1 MEKPLDQNVI
11 DNIITSALNEDIGSG
26 DVTSLAMGLEM
37 KAEARIVSKQ
47 KGILAGVDVA
57 RRVFELYDGG
67 LEVKTMK
74 NDGESL
80 QEGDVILK
88 IKGEGRSILSAE
100 RTALNLLGRMSGIA
114 TLTSAFV
121 EKVKGTS
128 CRILDTR
135 KTMPNLRML
144 DKYAVTCGGGYNHRY
159 ALYDMILIKENHIR
173 WAGGLEKAIEAAI
186 EFAKPK
192 KLDIEVEVTNLDEY
206 YRAKAYPIK
215 MIMLDHFTLD
225 DLRQAASTEH
235 RDILLEASGDV
246 NLDTIENIAKTGI
259 DIVSIGALTHS
270 VKNFDFSLLFNE
282 SR

>member
-80 QEGDVILK
+80 QEGDVLLK

-192 KLDIEVEVTNLDEY
+192 KLDIEVEVTSMDEY
-206 YRAKAYPIK
+206 RRATAYPLK

-225 DLRQAASTEH
+225 DLRQAVSTEH
-235 RDILLEASGDV
+235 GDILLEASGDV